1 MGAAVDLRDEME
13 ADRHRLSR
21 VEYEQ
26 LVATGALDGARV
38 ELIDGEIWEM
48 NPIGPDH
55 DECVDRLSNMLAR
68 RLPVN
73 VRVRTQGSI
82 AIGARSVPQ
91 PDLLLL
97 EERSYARERPT
108 TALLAIEVA
117 NTSLRRDRG
126 VKAALYAEAA
136 IPEYWIV
143 NLVDRV
149 VEVRTEIVSGTYAR
163 QSSYRAGESI
173 TLLSFPDVSIAV
185 ADVLP

>member
-1 MGAAVDLRDEME
+1 M
-13 ADRHRLSR
+13 
-21 VEYEQ
+21 
-26 LVATGALDGARV
+26 LVHGIEESGTGT
-38 ELIDGEIWEM
+38 
-48 NPIGPDH
+48 GPD
-55 DECVDRLSNMLAR
+55 AR
-68 RLPVN
+68 
-73 VRVRTQGSI
+73 
-82 AIGARSVPQ
+82 IGVPG
-91 PDLLLL
+91 
-97 EERSYARERPT
+97 
-108 TALLAIEVA
+108 
-117 NTSLRRDRG
+117 DRG